1 LTWTVIHDPDHY
13 GKHGFKRPQK
23 MVKKINPV
31 NLSYLDDKSEEL
43 LEKGIASKDG
53 DSIVIDITELGYNKV
68 LAKGSISK
76 PLTIKSPSFS
86 ASAIAKLEE
95 AGGEAVEL

>member
-1 LTWTVIHDPDHY
+1 
-13 GKHGFKRPQK
+13 

-68 LAKGSISK
+68 
-76 PLTIKSPSFS
+76 FS
-86 ASAIAKLEE
+86 
-95 AGGEAVEL
+95 